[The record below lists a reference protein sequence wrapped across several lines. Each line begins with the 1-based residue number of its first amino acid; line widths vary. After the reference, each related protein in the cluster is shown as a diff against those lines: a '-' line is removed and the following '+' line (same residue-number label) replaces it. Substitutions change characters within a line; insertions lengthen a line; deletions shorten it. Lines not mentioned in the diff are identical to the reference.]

1 MTRSLLAAA
10 GIALLAGSP
19 LAAQQSGRDETTFTW
34 SKQLAAGSQVTIRNL
49 NGPITVREATDGR
62 VEVRATKVPASRG
75 SIRDV
80 AFDVRESGDGVEIC
94 TVYDTGAS
102 CRDRNLGSNRNV
114 RVSVEFTVLIPPSMR
129 VSIGTGNGALSIARA
144 GAEVSA
150 STGNGRIT
158 IGETSGAVTASTG
171 NGDVRVDSAN
181 GPVRVSTGNGRV
193 SVTTGT
199 GDVNA
204 NTGSGEIDVRM
215 GSLPSAHNM
224 TFNSGSGPIRITL
237 PADFNGQIDASTGNG
252 SLRSDFAIS
261 VVGRLDAQHVRGT
274 IGKGGPV
281 LRLNTGNGMIELR
294 KN

>member
-1 MTRSLLAAA
+1 MIRSVLAAA
-10 GIALLAGSP
+10 GVALLSVSP
-19 LAAQQSGRDETTFTW
+19 LAAQQSGRDEATFTW
-34 SKQLAAGSQVTIRNL
+34 SKQLAAGSQVSIRNI
-49 NGPITVREATDGR
+49 NGPITVREATDNR
-62 VEVRATKVPASRG
+62 VEIRATKIPSSRG

-80 AFDVRESGDGVEIC
+80 AFDVREADGGVEVC
-94 TVYDTGAS
+94 TVYDTNAS

-114 RVSVEFTVLIPPSMR
+114 RVSVEYTVLVPRSMR
-129 VSIGTGNGALSIARA
+129 LSMGTGNGALSIARA
-144 GAEVSA
+144 GADLSA
-150 STGNGRIT
+150 STGNGSIT
-158 IGETSGAVTASTG
+158 IGETAGPVTASTG

-193 SVTTGT
+193 SITTGT

-204 NTGSGEIDVRM
+204 NTGRGEIDVRM
-215 GSLPSAHNM
+215 GSLPAAHNM
-224 TFNSGSGPIRITL
+224 TFNSGSGPIRVSL
-237 PADFNGQIDASTGNG
+237 PADFNGEIDASTGNG

-274 IGKGGPV
+274 IGKGGPL